1 MLDPFELRNEL
12 ERLTLARENEP
23 LANCIYDSEKLVQL
37 VPHNPDVQYEHATTL
52 ELANDYLN
60 AAKHIEKA
68 LAINPRNSSYLIKS
82 SAIFTHLG
90 KTDRAIARA
99 KDALDVGDN
108 QFYAFQ
114 VLTNAFE
121 AAGSHEQTQ
130 AGIDEWKK
138 DGSAPAGYLAMLES
152 CSFNSQKKYSQ
163 AIDSARKGLSEME
176 SFSADKAIIARAY
189 FQLAKAYDRL
199 EEFDNAWEAVQQAHG
214 IGNTTKYPIQ
224 GHIETYKEV
233 QDFMSSEILDILP
246 RADIDTQESI
256 FVVGSPRS
264 GTSLLEQIMS
274 MHPEIQNGGEMSS
287 ASLIQSQLPFATDSL
302 LSWPQNCLDLDIETV
317 NSFAETYKVSEESAR
332 NDARYVSNKALNL
345 DYLIGLLSVIVP
357 NSKAIMLH
365 RHPLDTC
372 ISCHMTDLLLA
383 GHLYTSTFKD
393 LAEVW
398 ISREKARQFWSTNL
412 SIPVMQL
419 SYDELVQNQEA
430 ESKRLIS
437 FLDLPWEEKCLS
449 FHKSKNRARTIS
461 HDQVN
466 QKMYNSSSGRW
477 KNYEKH
483 IGPLID
489 ALADYL

>member
-1 MLDPFELRNEL
+1 MIDPFELRNEL
-12 ERLTLARENEP
+12 ERLTHARESEP
-23 LANCIYDSEKLVQL
+23 IANCIYDSEKLVQL
-37 VPHNPDVQYEHATTL
+37 VPHNPDVQFEHAATL
-52 ELANDYLN
+52 EQANDFLN
-60 AAKHIEKA
+60 ALKHIENA
-68 LAINPRNSSYLIKS
+68 LALNPRNSSYLIKS
-82 SAIFTHLG
+82 SAIYTQLG
-90 KTDRAIARA
+90 NTDRAIARA

-108 QFYAFQ
+108 QRFAFQ
-114 VLTNAFE
+114 ALTNAFE

-130 AGIDEWKK
+130 AAAEEWKK
-138 DGSAPAGYLAMLES
+138 DGSAPVGYLAMLETR
-152 CSFNSQKKYSQ
+152 SFNSQKKYSQ
-163 AIDSARKGLSEME
+163 AIDSARRGLSEME
-176 SFSADKAIIARAY
+176 PVSKDTNNIARTY
-189 FQLAKAYDRL
+189 FQLAKSYDRL
-199 EEFDNAWEAVQQAHG
+199 GEFDNAWEAVQKAHAV
-214 IGNTTKYPIQ
+214 GNTEKYPIQ
-224 GHIETYKEV
+224 GHIKTYEDV
-233 QDFMSSEILDILP
+233 QNFMSSEILDILP

-274 MHPEIQNGGEMSS
+274 MHPEIKNGGEMSS
-287 ASLIQSQLPFATDSL
+287 GSLIQSQLPFATDSL

-317 NSFAETYKVSEESAR
+317 NSFAEAYKASEESAR
-332 NDARYVSNKALNL
+332 NGARYVSNKALNL

-419 SYDELVQNQEA
+419 SYDQLVANQEA
-430 ESKRLIS
+430 ESKRLIG

-449 FHKSKNRARTIS
+449 FHTSKNRARTIS

-466 QKMYNSSSGRW
+466 QKMYSSSSGRW

>member
-1 MLDPFELRNEL
+1 MLDSFELRNEL
-12 ERLTLARENEP
+12 ERLTRARESEP
-23 LANCIYDSEKLVQL
+23 IANCIYDSEKLVQL
-37 VPHNPDVQYEHATTL
+37 VPHNPDVQFEHATTL
-52 ELANDYLN
+52 EQANDFLN
-60 AAKHIEKA
+60 AAKHIENA
-68 LAINPRNSSYLIKS
+68 LAIKPRHSKYLVKS
-82 SAIFTHLG
+82 SVIFTHLG

-99 KDALDVGDN
+99 KDALDVGGN
-108 QFYAFQ
+108 QVRAFQ
-114 VLTNAFE
+114 ALTNAFE
-121 AAGSHEQTQ
+121 AAGSHEKTQ
-130 AGIDEWKK
+130 AAIDEWKK
-138 DGSAPAGYLAMLES
+138 NGSAPVGYLAMVES
-152 CSFNSQKKYSQ
+152 ISFNSQKKYSQ
-163 AIDSARKGLSEME
+163 AIDSARRSLSEME
-176 SFSADKAIIARAY
+176 SVSKDTKNIARTY
-189 FQLAKAYDRL
+189 FQLAKSYDRL
-199 EEFDNAWEAVQQAHG
+199 GEFDNAWEAVQQAHG
-214 IGNTTKYPIQ
+214 IGNTKKYPIQ
-224 GHIETYKEV
+224 GHIETYEEV
-233 QDFMSSEILDILP
+233 QSFMTSEMLDILP

-256 FVVGSPRS
+256 FEVGSPRS

-274 MHPEIQNGGEMSS
+274 MHPEIKNGGEMSS
-287 ASLIQSQLPFATDSL
+287 GSLIQSQLPFATDSL
-302 LSWPQNCLDLDIETV
+302 LSWPQNCLDLDIKTV

-332 NDARYVSNKALNL
+332 NGARYVSNKALNL

-383 GHLYTSTFKD
+383 GHLYTSTFRN

-419 SYDELVQNQEA
+419 SYDQLVSNQEA
-430 ESKRLIS
+430 ESKRLIG

-449 FHKSKNRARTIS
+449 FHTSKNRARTIS

-466 QKMYNSSSGRW
+466 QKMYSSSSGRW

-489 ALADYL
+489 ALAEYL